1 MSSPVLENI
10 LLFPNP
16 DVPDLGC
23 FVRRKHGFESNEFER
38 NIHTELNP
46 SVDFHPSHHQL
57 YFRVQ
62 CSHAGH
68 FQRALVKMTTD
79 LSIPGPL
86 LENFPPDFVLGG
98 DFHPQPTNW
107 FKFPTQSGERF
118 YWFFGQHRDPAGG
131 AWQSDKLNGHSY
143 DIYENGTL
151 STIKY
156 DDTGG
161 DKDFDDLVIEAA
173 VVGRRSWRDI
183 LQAVDQA
190 RITELVTKE
199 GLGGVRE
206 RRYDPNADDSKAD

>member
-86 LENFPPDFVLGG
+86 LEHFPPDFVLGG
-98 DFHPQPTNW
+98 DFHPRPSDW

-118 YWFFGQHRDPAGG
+118 YWFFGQHRATTAGA

-151 STIKY
+151 STIKF
-156 DDTGG
+156 DDTGS
-161 DKDFDDLVIEAA
+161 DKDFDDFVLEAA

-183 LQAVDQA
+183 VQAVDQA
-190 RITELVTKE
+190 KITELVQKE
-199 GLGGVRE
+199 GLDRVRE
-206 RRYDPNADDSKAD
+206 RRYDAKAD